1 LVIVL
6 ENKEQNKH
14 FFFNYRVLYLNKL
27 HDQKTLNIHHFIHW
41 WYVGGLLDM
50 QEIYCPTIHE
60 LNAKIDKSV
69 KVIKSKN
76 QLLKT
81 ALRYVTENR
90 IINDD
95 KRVQISALFLL
106 SYYSIYLLR

>member
-1 LVIVL
+1 MLNRDSCFL
-6 ENKEQNKH
+6 C
-14 FFFNYRVLYLNKL
+14 YRVLYLNKL

-95 KRVQISALFLL
+95 KRVQITALFLL